1 MSLRFIKKTVCSN
14 IMFYYSL
21 RKILSFIA
29 KRFNALSILYIYM
42 ELTEKI
48 DLVQMGNKFARK
60 NEERKIFFGKFS
72 NEDWKA

>member
-21 RKILSFIA
+21 RFCIA

-48 DLVQMGNKFARK
+48 DLVQMGNEFAQK

>member
-21 RKILSFIA
+21 RFRIA
-29 KRFNALSILYIYM
+29 KLFNALSILHIYK
-42 ELTEKI
+42 ELTDKI
-48 DLVQMGNKFARK
+48 DLVQMGNEFAQK

>member
-1 MSLRFIKKTVCSN
+1 
-14 IMFYYSL
+14 MFYYSL
-21 RKILSFIA
+21 RFCIA

-48 DLVQMGNKFARK
+48 DLVQMGNEFAQK
-60 NEERKIFFGKFS
+60 NEERKIFFGTFS